1 MNQRLTVIY
10 TAWGNN
16 DIYHYGVLFN
26 WLRLVGL
33 GYTKGVTNVIV
44 YTDHPEY
51 YENYPIQIRT
61 INSDELTQWSLNGQY
76 FFRIKAKTVAEAVH
90 QFGGKVLHIDSDILI
105 ERPLTELFNLIT
117 PKQSIFA
124 SNDGPVCSEYDAI
137 LNSEHDDFLRY
148 YSDLKQVNM
157 YGSAILGVSH
167 EMKEAVVTA
176 DKLMQKWIPKTK
188 AHTIE
193 QFSMSEALIRSGV
206 SLKDLPGS
214 YDDFNSKGKKAYA
227 KLRIRDFFNAT
238 QGLSFLE
245 KANAARKWRVQRTPW
260 IWLKQK
266 ICKSFIV

>member
-1 MNQRLTVIY
+1 MNQPLTVIY
-10 TAWGNN
+10 VSWGDD
-16 DIYHYGVLFN
+16 DIYHTGVLFN

-33 GYTKGVTNVIV
+33 GYAKGVTNAVV

-51 YENYPIQIRT
+51 YADYPLQTRT
-61 INSDELTQWSLNGQY
+61 INADELAQWSLNGQY
-76 FFRIKAKTVAEAVH
+76 FFRIKAKTLAEAVH

-105 ERPLTELFNLIT
+105 ERPLIELFNFVT

-124 SNDGPVCSEYDAI
+124 LNEGRVCSEYDAI
-137 LNSEHDDFLRY
+137 LNAEHDDFLRY

-167 EMKEAVVTA
+167 EMKEAVDAA
-176 DKLMQKWIPKTK
+176 DELILKWIPQTK

-193 QFSMSEALIRSGV
+193 QFSISEALIRSGV

-238 QGLSFLE
+238 QGLSFE
-245 KANAARKWRVQRTPW
+245 DKANAAAKWRVQRTPW
-260 IWLKQK
+260 VWLKQK
-266 ICKSFIV
+266 LKIGS